1 MNVEQIKVEIRKLN
15 CNDKI
20 EISRWADR
28 VLTDDISRIG
38 MERSLQIRQEFE
50 RIGVPAT
57 AMSAL
62 DRKSSRAVGES

>member
-28 VLTDDISRIG
+28 ELTDDISRIG

-50 RIGVPAT
+50 RICNIKV
-57 AMSAL
+57 SNVRL
-62 DRKSSRAVGES
+62 R

>member
-15 CNDKI
+15 CSDKI

-28 VLTDDISRIG
+28 ELTDDISRIG

-50 RIGVPAT
+50 RICNIKVT
-57 AMSAL
+57 NVRL
-62 DRKSSRAVGES
+62 R